1 MTDDIKE
8 EYQKVRK
15 MLRDGM
21 IAKGIDPYGGYG
33 ETEPDDWQPIETAPK
48 DGTRVLVYSN
58 DKRQAVAYCDLINMG
73 GFYDEPIRVWNV
85 NGWLSGDTGFIPTH
99 WMPLP
104 EPPK

>member
-8 EYQKVRK
+8 GYQQVRK

-21 IAKGIDPYGGYG
+21 ISKGIDPYGGYG

-48 DGTRVLVYSN
+48 DGTFILV
-58 DKRQAVAYCDLINMG
+58 AV
-73 GFYDEPIRVWNV
+73 
-85 NGWLSGDTGFIPTH
+85 SGDFALHIMLVWWIDGWCWDMTNTPIVGEPTH

-104 EPPK
+104 EPPKKP